1 MNKLSTQ
8 NRLLIGVV
16 STLIMLFVF
25 VFPSELTSVWESRGF
40 QGVMIAII
48 ISLAA
53 IQIASIAKI
62 FKPIPWIEA
71 LPLLLAIAL
80 IWTSLFVVEGTFQVA
95 PGNYRY
101 IQPSFLIIS
110 VPMFMLIT
118 SAILAVITLL
128 APADDRRSNLKAQDV
143 VLGWKRRYSSRYSRR
158 AAIKGSVAIL
168 GTIFVIDFLV
178 RTSVISTANACIEE
192 KFQQGWRSAYLGEPW
207 QVSFTWSKQ
216 PIPGFEERGD
226 WWASPTEPYRGPKDW
241 SDFVKEV
248 SVDGIP
254 ATLIKNGVRSSG
266 RLLPMAL
273 DEMYHWAGFDF
284 DAYVFEIKTACT
296 DNISP
301 PLFPIANDWEYGE
314 GGVKNSISD
323 IDGYVAPVESV
334 TP

>member
-1 MNKLSTQ
+1 MNKLSMQ
-8 NRLLIGVV
+8 NRLLIGLV
-16 STLIMLFVF
+16 STLVMLFVF

-40 QGVMIAII
+40 QGFIIAII

-53 IQIASIAKI
+53 IQFASIAKI
-62 FKPIPWIEA
+62 FKPMPLTEA

-101 IQPSFLIIS
+101 IQPSFLLIS
-110 VPMFMLIT
+110 VPMFMLVI
-118 SAILAVITLL
+118 SAILAGITLL
-128 APADDRRSNLKAQDV
+128 APADDRRSNLKAQEV
-143 VLGWKRRYSSRYSRR
+143 VLSLKRRFSSRYSRR
-158 AAIKGSVAIL
+158 SAIKGSVVIL
-168 GTIFVIDFLV
+168 GTFFVVDFLV
-178 RTSVISTANACIEE
+178 RASVISTANACIEE

-284 DAYVFEIKTACT
+284 DAYVSRLNTECT
-296 DNISP
+296 QDSTP
-301 PLFPIANDWEYGE
+301 PFFPISSDWQYGE
-314 GGVKNSISD
+314 NGVKSSVSD
-323 IDGYVAPVESV
+323 IDGYVTPVKSD